1 MTMAFSIRRQQSHP
15 RSKVD
20 WPIEYAVFSSTH
32 GIIHE
37 RSKLVDFS
45 KAGICFLT
53 MCKLEVGMELTFH
66 LKMPGR
72 KKTTVTLRGEVVR
85 VDENADMFQMFKAV
99 GVKWTPD
106 STLRLLFDEAS

>member
-1 MTMAFSIRRQQSHP
+1 MAFSIRRHQSHP

-20 WPIEYAVFSSTH
+20 WPVEYAVFSDKF
-32 GIIHE
+32 GLIHE

-53 MCKLEVGMELTFH
+53 MCKLEVGMELTINIQR
-66 LKMPGR
+66 PG
-72 KKTTVTLRGEVVR
+72 KDPHPLTLHGEVVR
-85 VDENADMFQMFKAV
+85 IDEKADTFHLFKAV

-106 STLRLLFDEAS
+106 SSLRLLFDEKS